1 MQTPRDRRSP
11 RRGGVDGGFGDS
23 SGRVFV
29 VGYDGSDTSKA
40 ALAYAARSV
49 GHGRLVIVHS
59 YAPSS
64 SSFEPDNESAGRG
77 TLDDLAPELVGD
89 VPHETV
95 VVAAFPARALVEVAR
110 QHDAR
115 EIVVG
120 ARKFGLIRGGLGTV
134 AFAVLQ
140 EADRPVTVVP
150 PGYDPEYPPL

>member
-1 MQTPRDRRSP
+1 MRTPRDGRLAHA
-11 RRGGVDGGFGDS
+11 GGVDGGFGDP
-23 SGRVFV
+23 SGHVFV

-77 TLDDLAPELVGD
+77 PLDDLAPELVGD

-95 VVAAFPARALVEVAR
+95 VVAAFPARALVQVAR
-110 QHDAR
+110 QHGAR

-120 ARKFGLIRGGLGTV
+120 ARRLGLVRGGLGTV
-134 AFAVLQ
+134 ASEVLQ